1 MPGGGEMTNEVPSTS
16 TVTYG
21 TDDDNSENVTDT
33 SFPDTGV
40 GYPGMVSQGKGLV
53 QCVTVSRAYA
63 VLSLSITVYTGLSE
77 LISTEGPPQEKCT
90 NSTKKKAVAELLAVG
105 F

>member
-1 MPGGGEMTNEVPSTS
+1 MKNQPLPATLLPVIFVYRFLMPGGGEMTNEVPSTS

-40 GYPGMVSQGKGLV
+40 GYPGIWSARARVWFNVS
-53 QCVTVSRAYA
+53 
-63 VLSLSITVYTGLSE
+63 
-77 LISTEGPPQEKCT
+77 P
-90 NSTKKKAVAELLAVG
+90 
-105 F
+105 